1 MQFQHPNVHREFV
14 EYSETELLHVVGVY
28 SNPFRWQ
35 RRRHNFTD
43 FQYHMRSS
51 PNVRLYTVEVAF
63 GDRPFEVTGNDPYD
77 IQLRTDCMLW
87 NKEQCI
93 NIGAQHFPAGWKYGG
108 YVDGEFHMNRHDWA
122 LEAVHMLQH
131 HSFVQL
137 MSTYCD
143 MTGETA
149 TSYLGHRP
157 FLMRASFAWNYLHQE
172 AFLQARKTG
181 QPDSNYYMP
190 LVKSTVFPFGYAPG
204 ATGGGWAWRRDAFDM
219 VGGMLDVCILG
230 SADYHMAFGL
240 VQANNTAAELKRC
253 TAPYVEAVLQWQ
265 ARAVKLS
272 NNTEGRS
279 PVGCVD
285 NFGVHHFHGFKRE
298 RKFGE
303 RWNILLKHDFNPR
316 TDLTRDN
323 QGLWRWTGNKPA
335 LRDDI
340 IRYMTERAEDGPM
353 LLGDT
358 PLV

>member
-1 MQFQHPNVHREFV
+1 
-14 EYSETELLHVVGVY
+14 L
-28 SNPFRWQ
+28 WQ
-35 RRRHNFTD
+35 K
-43 FQYHMRSS
+43 
-51 PNVRLYTVEVAF
+51 EVAVNEAV
-63 GDRPFEVTGNDPYD
+63 R
-77 IQLRTDCMLW
+77 R
-87 NKEQCI
+87 
-93 NIGAQHFPAGWKYGG
+93 FPADWKYGG

-122 LEAVHMLQH
+122 LEAIHMLQH
-131 HSFVQL
+131 SSFTQL

-172 AFLQARKTG
+172 AFLQARKNG
-181 QPDSNYYMP
+181 SNDDSYYLP
-190 LVKSTVFPFGYAPG
+190 VAPSAVFPFGYAPG

-219 VGGMLDVCILG
+219 VGGMLDTCILG
-230 SADYHMAFGL
+230 SGDYHMAFGL
-240 VQANNTAAELKRC
+240 IQANNTAVELKRC
-253 TAPYVEAVLQWQ
+253 TKPYVEAVLQWQ
-265 ARAVKLS
+265 ARAAKLC
-272 NNTEGRS
+272 NNVEGRS
-279 PVGCVD
+279 TISCID

-316 TDLTRDN
+316 TDLTRDY
-323 QGLWRWTGNKPA
+323 QGLWRWTGNKPG

-340 IRYMTERAEDGPM
+340 IRYFTERAEDGPM